1 MVLQIKHSETPPM
14 VTYFWQTMS
23 EPTTA
28 PRAEYVESAER
39 AGLRYVSD
47 SGKGIRRRLVDERFV
62 YEGPD
67 GRRVTQDR
75 TLERIRSLAIPPAW
89 RDVWICPQ
97 ATGHLQVT
105 ARDARGRKQY
115 RYHPKYREIRDETKF
130 DRMMEFSRVLPS
142 VRSTVESHL
151 GLRGLPREKALA
163 TVVWLLERTLIRVGN
178 LEYAR
183 DNESYGLTTLEGRHA
198 AVRGAMV
205 RFLFQ
210 GKSGK
215 EHAVSVEDRRLARI
229 VQRCQT
235 LPGEQLFHY
244 VDDDGERRD
253 VDSGDVNEYLRELA
267 GPGVTAKDF
276 RTWAGT
282 MLAAAAL
289 REIGPAETERE
300 TKANV
305 VQAVDLVAQRLG
317 NTRAVCRRYYIHPAI
332 LSEYLQGRVVPAVK
346 QRRRR
351 QHEDRLRDDEIAVL
365 RFIRQSQKR

>member
-1 MVLQIKHSETPPM
+1 
-14 VTYFWQTMS
+14 
-23 EPTTA
+23 
-28 PRAEYVESAER
+28 
-39 AGLRYVSD
+39 
-47 SGKGIRRRLVDERFV
+47 
-62 YEGPD
+62 
-67 GRRVTQDR
+67 
-75 TLERIRSLAIPPAW
+75 
-89 RDVWICPQ
+89 
-97 ATGHLQVT
+97 
-105 ARDARGRKQY
+105 
-115 RYHPKYREIRDETKF
+115 
-130 DRMMEFSRVLPS
+130 
-142 VRSTVESHL
+142 
-151 GLRGLPREKALA
+151 
-163 TVVWLLERTLIRVGN
+163 
-178 LEYAR
+178 
-183 DNESYGLTTLEGRHA
+183 
-198 AVRGAMV
+198 MV

-253 VDSGDVNEYLRELA
+253 VDSGDVNEYLREIA

-282 MLAAAAL
+282 MQAAAAL

-332 LSEYLQGRVVPAVK
+332 LSEYLQGRVVAAVT

-351 QHEDRLRDDEIAVL
+351 QREDRLRDDEIAVL